1 MAVID
6 LTGDGLHQPLNAVLA
21 RFSDRNCE
29 DPRDKIYSLQSLTWP
44 GSRME
49 VDYSKTTKQVF
60 LDAATHTLSLLLSGR
75 SVAHLDIALLGSRM
89 GLELCDTFEGRML
102 VADVQE
108 VVLRPHRR
116 KFIQSLD
123 MVAWT
128 RDMLTDILTTG
139 GIQYLAWQKQNS
151 SV

>member
-1 MAVID
+1 MTMAMAVID

-123 MVAWT
+123 MVA
-128 RDMLTDILTTG
+128 
-139 GIQYLAWQKQNS
+139 
-151 SV
+151 